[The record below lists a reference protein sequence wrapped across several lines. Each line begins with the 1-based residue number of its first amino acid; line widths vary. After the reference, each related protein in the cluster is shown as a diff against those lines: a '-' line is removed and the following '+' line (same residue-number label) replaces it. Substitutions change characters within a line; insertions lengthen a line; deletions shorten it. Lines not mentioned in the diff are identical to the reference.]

1 MATTQVTTTQVTTTT
16 DTRQFPTVARPTRSG
31 VSVRTRITLVV
42 ALLVALALAGSG
54 AIVYLIEHERN
65 REQAMGEVD
74 QEVEEFRTLLENGI
88 DPRTG
93 EPFDGVVP
101 LLETFLDRN
110 IPSPSEAF
118 LAWYDDEPIPG
129 QDPGDDHY
137 LGDPEF
143 DRIIEELTPSNGSRL
158 WESPRDGE
166 VLIAVQSVQFE
177 NDDRVGVL
185 VVVQE
190 LSERDA
196 LLNETMR
203 TYAIVAFL
211 SLLLVLVIAW
221 WQSGRLLSPLRTLRA
236 TADRIGA
243 TDLSQ
248 RLPVRGNDDI
258 TALTLTVN
266 SMLERLEAAFVS
278 QREFLDD
285 VGHELRTP
293 LTVLSGHLELL
304 DTASPEEVEATRQL
318 LLDEVDRM
326 ARLTRDLILL
336 AKSDR
341 PDFLHIERVDLGEL
355 TEDLVA
361 KARGLGDR
369 DWQHDGAPAVRADM
383 DRQRITQAVL
393 QLADNAVKHTREGDE
408 IAIGAASADGSV
420 GIWVRDTGPGV
431 PQADRERIFERF
443 GRSVVPEND
452 EGFGLGLSIVRA
464 IATGHGG
471 TAHVED
477 APTGGSQF
485 VLNLPIRQPHPEE
498 APSWPGS

>member
-1 MATTQVTTTQVTTTT
+1 M
-16 DTRQFPTVARPTRSG
+16 VARPKRSG
-31 VSVRTRITLVV
+31 VSVRTRIILAV

-65 REQAMGEVD
+65 REQAMNEVD
-74 QEVEEFRTLLENGI
+74 QEVEEFSTLQENGI
-88 DPRTG
+88 DPDTG

-110 IPSPSEAF
+110 VASPSEAF
-118 LAWYDDEPIPG
+118 LAWYDGDALPG
-129 QDPGDDHY
+129 QDPGDDAY

-143 DRIIEELTPSNGSRL
+143 DAIVEELTPSNGDRL
-158 WESPRDGE
+158 WESPTDGE

-177 NDDRVGVL
+177 NDDRVGAL

-196 LLNETMR
+196 LLAETMR

-211 SLLLVLVIAW
+211 SLLMVLVIAR
-221 WQSGRLLSPLRTLRA
+221 WQSGRLLSPLRTLRT

-243 TDLSQ
+243 SDLSQ
-248 RLPVRGNDDI
+248 RLPVKGNDDI
-258 TALTLTVN
+258 TALTRTVN
-266 SMLERLEAAFVS
+266 GMLDRLESAFVS
-278 QREFLDD
+278 QRQFLDD
-285 VGHELRTP
+285 AGHELRTP

-304 DTASPEEVEATRQL
+304 DSASIEEVEATRKL
-318 LLDEVDRM
+318 LLDEVRRM
-326 ARLTRDLILL
+326 ARLTRDLIVL
-336 AKSDR
+336 AKSER
-341 PDFLHIERVDLGEL
+341 PDFLRIEPVDLGVL
-355 TEDLVA
+355 TGDLVA

-369 DWQHDGAPAVRADM
+369 DWRHDGAPAVRVDV

-393 QLADNAVKHTREGDE
+393 QLADNAVKHTGEDDE
-408 IAIGAASADGSV
+408 IVVGADVAGDCVRVWVQDSGS
-420 GIWVRDTGPGV
+420 GV
-431 PQADRERIFERF
+431 PPEDREHIFERF

-477 APTGGSQF
+477 APGGGARF
-485 VLNLPIRQPHPEE
+485 VLTLPIRRTDHEE
-498 APSWPGS
+498 TQSWPAS

>member
-1 MATTQVTTTQVTTTT
+1 
-16 DTRQFPTVARPTRSG
+16 
-31 VSVRTRITLVV
+31 VRTRTTLAV
-42 ALLVALALAGSG
+42 ALLVAVALSGSG
-54 AIVYLIEHERN
+54 TIVYLIEHDRN
-65 REQAMGEVD
+65 REQAADEVE
-74 QEVEEFRTLLENGI
+74 QEVEEFRTLQENGI

-93 EPFDGVVP
+93 GPFDGVVP

-118 LAWYDDEPIPG
+118 LAWYDDEPVPG

-143 DRIIEELTPSNGSRL
+143 DRIIEELTPSDGSRL

-177 NDDRVGVL
+177 NDDRVGAL

-258 TALTLTVN
+258 TALTRTVN
-266 SMLERLEAAFVS
+266 GMLERLEAAFVT
-278 QREFLDD
+278 QRQFLDD
-285 VGHELRTP
+285 AGHELRTP
-293 LTVLSGHLELL
+293 LTVLGGHLELL
-304 DTASPEEVEATRQL
+304 DTQNPQEVEATRQL

-336 AKSDR
+336 AKSGR
-341 PDFLHIERVDLGEL
+341 PDFLRIERVNLSDLA
-355 TEDLVA
+355 EDIVA

-369 DWQHDGAPAVRADM
+369 DWRHEGAPTVLVDM
-383 DRQRITQAVL
+383 DPQRITQAVL
-393 QLADNAVKHTREGDE
+393 QLADNAVKHTQDGDE
-408 IAIGAASADGSV
+408 ITIGADLTGGRV
-420 GIWVRDTGPGV
+420 RIWVRDTGPGV
-431 PQADRERIFERF
+431 LAADRDHIFQRF
-443 GRSVVPEND
+443 GRSVVAEND

-464 IATGHGG
+464 IAAGHGG
-471 TAHVED
+471 TAVVED
-477 APTGGSQF
+477 PPAGGAEF
-485 VLNLPIRQPHPEE
+485 VLDFPTRQPQPEE
-498 APSWPGS
+498 APAWPAS

>member
-1 MATTQVTTTQVTTTT
+1 M
-16 DTRQFPTVARPTRSG
+16 
-31 VSVRTRITLVV
+31 RTRIALAV
-42 ALLVALALAGSG
+42 ALLVALALTGSG
-54 AIVYLIEHERN
+54 AIVYLIEHDRN
-65 REQAMGEVD
+65 REQARGEVD
-74 QEVEEFRTLLENGI
+74 QELEEFIRFQDDGV

-93 EPFDGVVP
+93 EPFEGVVP
-101 LLETFLDRN
+101 LLQVFLDRN
-110 IPSPSEAF
+110 VPSPSEAF

-129 QDPGDDHY
+129 QDPGDDAY

-143 DRIIEELTPSNGSRL
+143 DRIVEELTPTNGSRL
-158 WESPRDGE
+158 WTSPSDGE

-177 NDDRVGVL
+177 GDDRVGAL

-211 SLLLVLVIAW
+211 SLLLVLVIGW
-221 WQSGRLLSPLRTLRA
+221 WQSGRLLAPLRTLRS
-236 TADRIGA
+236 TAERIGA

-248 RLPVRGNDDI
+248 RLPVSGHDDI
-258 TALTLTVN
+258 TALTRTVN
-266 SMLERLEAAFVS
+266 GMLDRLESAFIS
-278 QREFLDD
+278 QKRFLDD
-285 VGHELRTP
+285 AGHELRTP

-304 DTASPEEVEATRQL
+304 DASSPEEVEATRDL

-341 PDFLHIERVDLGEL
+341 PDFLRIGRVDLDEL
-355 TEDLVA
+355 VEDLVA

-369 DWQHDGAPAVRADM
+369 HWQYDGAPAIGIDM

-393 QLADNAVKHTREGDE
+393 QLADNAVKHTQEGDE
-408 IAIGAASADGSV
+408 IAIGADSAAGLV
-420 GIWVRDTGPGV
+420 TIWVRDTGTGV
-431 PQADRERIFERF
+431 PPADREHIFERF
-443 GRSVVPEND
+443 GRGAVREND

-464 IATGHGG
+464 IAVGHGG

-477 APTGGSQF
+477 APSGGARF
-485 VLNLPIRQPHPEE
+485 VLTLPLRQPRPKETE
-498 APSWPGS
+498 PWPAS

>member
-1 MATTQVTTTQVTTTT
+1 
-16 DTRQFPTVARPTRSG
+16 
-31 VSVRTRITLVV
+31 VRTRITLAV
-42 ALLVALALAGSG
+42 ALLVALALTGSG

-65 REQAMGEVD
+65 REQAMDEVD
-74 QEVEEFRTLLENGI
+74 QEVEEFITLQQNGI

-93 EPFDGVVP
+93 EPFAGVVP

-110 IPSPSEAF
+110 VASPSEEF
-118 LAWYDDEPIPG
+118 LAWYDGEPLPG
-129 QDPGDDHY
+129 QGEEYIGEAEFRRIVAELIPDDGD
-137 LGDPEF
+137 
-143 DRIIEELTPSNGSRL
+143 RTWR
-158 WESPRDGE
+158 SPVEDEE
-166 VLIAVQSVQFE
+166 VLIAVQTVRFE
-177 NDDRVGVL
+177 NDDRVGAL

-190 LSERDA
+190 LGDRDA

-258 TALTLTVN
+258 TALTRTVN
-266 SMLERLEAAFVS
+266 GMLDRLEYAFVS
-278 QREFLDD
+278 QRQFLDD
-285 VGHELRTP
+285 AGHELRTP

-336 AKSDR
+336 AKSQR
-341 PDFLHIERVDLGEL
+341 PDFLRVERVDLVDL
-355 TEDLVA
+355 IEDLVA

-369 DWQHDGAPAVRADM
+369 DWRDDGAPALHVTM
-383 DRQRITQAVL
+383 DPQRITQAVL
-393 QLADNAVKHTREGDE
+393 QLADNAVKHTMEGDE
-408 IAIGAASADGSV
+408 IAIGAGSSDGLV
-420 GIWVRDTGPGV
+420 TIWVRDTGPGV
-431 PQADRERIFERF
+431 APADRELIFERF
-443 GRSVVPEND
+443 GRSTIPDHD

-464 IATGHGG
+464 IAESHGG
-471 TAHVED
+471 AVRVD
-477 APTGGSQF
+477 DSPAGGARF
-485 VLNLPIRQPHPEE
+485 VLTLPIHQPHPEE
-498 APSWPGS
+498 DPTWPAS

>member
-1 MATTQVTTTQVTTTT
+1 
-16 DTRQFPTVARPTRSG
+16 
-31 VSVRTRITLVV
+31 VRTRITLAV
-42 ALLVALALAGSG
+42 ALLVALALTGSG
-54 AIVYLIEHERN
+54 AIVYLIEHDRN
-65 REQAMGEVD
+65 REQALDEVD
-74 QEVEEFRTLLENGI
+74 QEIEEFIRFQEGGV

-93 EPFDGVVP
+93 EPFEGVVP
-101 LLETFLDRN
+101 LLQVFLDRN
-110 IPSPSEAF
+110 VPSPSEAF
-118 LAWYDDEPIPG
+118 LAWHDGDPLPDQE
-129 QDPGDDHY
+129 PGDDAY
-137 LGDPEF
+137 LGDSEF
-143 DRIIEELTPSNGSRL
+143 DQIVEDLTASNGSDL
-158 WESPRDGE
+158 WESPSDGE
-166 VLIAVQSVQFE
+166 VLIAVQSVRFE
-177 NDDRVGVL
+177 GDDQVGAL

-211 SLLLVLVIAW
+211 SLLLVLVIGW
-221 WQSGRLLSPLRTLRA
+221 WQSGRLLSPLRTLRT
-236 TADRIGA
+236 TAERIGA

-258 TALTLTVN
+258 TALTRTFN
-266 SMLERLEAAFVS
+266 GMLERLESAFIS
-278 QREFLDD
+278 QKQFLDD
-285 VGHELRTP
+285 AGHELRTP

-304 DTASPEEVEATRQL
+304 DTASPDEVEATRKL

-341 PDFLHIERVDLGEL
+341 PDFLRIARVDLDEL

-369 DWQHDGAPAVRADM
+369 DWRYDGAPAVGIDM

-393 QLADNAVKHTREGDE
+393 QLADNAVKHTQEGEE
-408 IAIGAASADGSV
+408 IAIGAGSADGLV
-420 GIWVRDTGPGV
+420 TIWVRDTGPGV
-431 PQADRERIFERF
+431 PPADREHIFERF
-443 GRSVVPEND
+443 GRGVVREHD

-464 IATGHGG
+464 IAIGHGG

-477 APTGGSQF
+477 APSGGARF
-485 VLNLPIRQPHPEE
+485 VLTLPARRTRTKE
-498 APSWPGS
+498 AESWPAS